1 MTSPAPDAI
10 RTQPTPAALVEGGKF
25 NLGSFASPF
34 DEINPLDADLHRIL
48 PLPRAIKNLALKE
61 WQHYALISPRFML
74 SVVLFDSKR
83 LGLAHVVIYD
93 RSTGDL
99 VKYEKKVPSW
109 QLSIPNSLW
118 NGHAH
123 FERRDMAIDFAN
135 QLDRGRHLVE
145 FRCRGGAAKP
155 SASATFT
162 CHEPLEK
169 IEPLVVCLPLSHDR
183 AMYSHKGILPLDGCL
198 TIAGKEHDFARQ
210 ECFALVDIHKGF
222 YPYVMKWNW
231 TTGGGH
237 NQSGELVGFNLTNNQ
252 VRDQSRY
259 NENCLWIDGK
269 RNLLPPVS
277 FTISADQP
285 WRIRDCD
292 GRVDL
297 SFHPEVE
304 RKVDVNALVMRSRYR
319 GPFGSFSGYIVD
331 DRGNRVAVDDCYG
344 MGEDFYLRA

>member
-1 MTSPAPDAI
+1 MTSPDSDPI
-10 RTQPTPAALVEGGKF
+10 RILPTPAALVEGGKF
-25 NLGSFASPF
+25 NLGSFAGPF
-34 DEINPLDADLHRIL
+34 AEINPLDARLRL
-48 PLPRAIKNLALKE
+48 PWPRAIKNLALKE

-118 NGHAH
+118 DGHAH
-123 FERRDMAIDFAN
+123 FEHREMAIDFNN
-135 QLDRGRHLVE
+135 QLEQGRHLIE
-145 FRCRGGAAKP
+145 FTCAGGATDRPA
-155 SASATFT
+155 ASATFT
-162 CHEPLEK
+162 CHEPLDQ
-169 IEPLVVCLPLSHDR
+169 IEPLVVCMPLGQGR
-183 AMYSHKGILPLDGCL
+183 AMYSHKGILPLSGAL
-198 TIAGKEHDFARQ
+198 TIAGQEHDFARE

-231 TTGGGH
+231 STGGG
-237 NQSGELVGFNLTNNQ
+237 QDARGQLIGFNLTNNQ

-259 NENCLWIDGK
+259 NENCLWIAGK

-277 FTISADQP
+277 FTNSAGQP
-285 WRIRDCD
+285 WRISDRH
-292 GRVDL
+292 GRVEV

-319 GPFGSFSGYIVD
+319 GPFGRFSGHIVD
-331 DRGNRVAVDDCYG
+331 DRGQRISVDDCYG
-344 MGEDFYLRA
+344 MSEDFYLRA